1 VDLASLTAKTGNISA
16 AATGA
21 SQDIPAAP
29 GRRVRVLVV
38 DDSVVARRLI
48 SQVLAEDAEIEV
60 CGTASTAELALQ
72 KLPSLQPDLITLDIN
87 MPGMSG
93 LELLPI
99 LRDRYPALKVLMV
112 STLTLQGAT
121 STMDALML
129 GASDYVSKP
138 LEDISLNGAL
148 DHLRREIVPKVKQL
162 AAPRQRGRTALRTR
176 AAAQPASLIPPVTSR
191 PRARRQEQY
200 EILAVGVSTGGPT
213 ALAAFMAGFP
223 LTFPLPIVIV
233 QHMPPVFTRLLAD
246 RLSTL
251 TGYRVVE
258 ATPGMALE
266 PGKAIIAAGDHHM
279 RIKRTPEGAQVVLDQ
294 GPQECSC
301 RPSVDVLFRSVAEV
315 YGSGA
320 IATVLTGM
328 GQDGLRG
335 AEELKRAGAHVIAQ
349 DEGSSVVWGM
359 PGAIAGAGLADE
371 ILDLNLIAK
380 AILKKTG
387 S

>member
-1 VDLASLTAKTGNISA
+1 MELASLTAKTANISA
-16 AATGA
+16 AAT
-21 SQDIPAAP
+21 SPNQDNPVAP
-29 GRRVRVLVV
+29 GRRVRVLII

-48 SQVLAEDAEIEV
+48 SQVLGEDAEIEV

-72 KLPSLQPDLITLDIN
+72 KLPSLQPDLVTLDIN

-99 LRDRYPALKVLMV
+99 LRERYPAMKVLMV
-112 STLTLQGAT
+112 STLTIQGAA

-162 AAPRQRGRTALRTR
+162 AAPRPRARTALQTR
-176 AAAQPASLIPPVTSR
+176 AAAQPALLIPPVTSR
-191 PRARRQEQY
+191 PRARREGRY

-223 LTFPLPIVIV
+223 LNFPLPIVIV

-279 RIKRTPEGAQVVLDQ
+279 RIKRTAEGAQVVLDQ

-387 S
+387 N